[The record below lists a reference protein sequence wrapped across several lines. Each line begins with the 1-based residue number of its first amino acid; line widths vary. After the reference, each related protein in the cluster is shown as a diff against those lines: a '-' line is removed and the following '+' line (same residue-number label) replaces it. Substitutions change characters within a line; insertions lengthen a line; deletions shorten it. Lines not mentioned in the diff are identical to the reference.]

1 MLESVLRFVDYPG
14 CMARFLIAA
23 IVLAAAVTLYGLFDC
38 LLRDRGLI
46 RVLPKPAWALI
57 ILFIPVL
64 GFVLWYLFGRGSE
77 GKSASPSRPRGQ
89 VAPDDDEDYL
99 RQVDREVQLGK
110 HAPRARDDDEASSTN
125 ESSAETDED
134 SDSAADSSADS
145 DEHGTK
151 GEGRGRSN

>member
-1 MLESVLRFVDYPG
+1 
-14 CMARFLIAA
+14 MARILIAA

-77 GKSASPSRPRGQ
+77 AKPARTGRPRGQ
-89 VAPDDDEDYL
+89 AAPDDDVEYL
-99 RQVDREVQLGK
+99 RQVDREVKLGK
-110 HAPRARDDDEASSTN
+110 HAPMTDDHDTPTEPKKDSGRPTGEDDSS
-125 ESSAETDED
+125 
-134 SDSAADSSADS
+134 DSSADGPTDDS
-145 DEHGTK
+145 AETDEHGTK

>member
-77 GKSASPSRPRGQ
+77 GRPASAPRPRGQ

-110 HAPRARDDDEASSTN
+110 HAPQASDDEGPSSSTDAYD
-125 ESSAETDED
+125 ESDED
-134 SDSAADSSADS
+134 SDSSADS

-151 GEGRGRSN
+151 GDGRGRSN

>member
-1 MLESVLRFVDYPG
+1 
-14 CMARFLIAA
+14 MARFLIAA

-64 GFVLWYLFGRGSE
+64 GFVLWFLFGRGSE
-77 GKSASPSRPRGQ
+77 AKPSAAQRPRGQ
-89 VAPDDDEDYL
+89 VAPDDDDDYL
-99 RQVDREVQLGK
+99 RQVDRDVKLGK
-110 HAPRARDDDEASSTN
+110 HAPPAHENDEPKTESDDASESDDD
-125 ESSAETDED
+125 D
-134 SDSAADSSADS
+134 DSAADSSADT
-145 DEHGTK
+145 DDRGTK

>member
-77 GKSASPSRPRGQ
+77 GRPASAARPRGQ

-110 HAPRARDDDEASSTN
+110 HAPQASDDDEPSSSTDAY
-125 ESSAETDED
+125 EQSDED
-134 SDSAADSSADS
+134 SDSSADS

-151 GEGRGRSN
+151 GDGRGRPN